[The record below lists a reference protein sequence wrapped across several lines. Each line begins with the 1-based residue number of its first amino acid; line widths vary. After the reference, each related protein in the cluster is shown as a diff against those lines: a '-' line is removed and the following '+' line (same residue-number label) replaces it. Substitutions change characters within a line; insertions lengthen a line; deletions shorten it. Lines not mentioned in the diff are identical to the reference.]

1 MAALGAAICND
12 PFYPDVVKD
21 PVDDYRH
28 PLKLLASS
36 LRFVDPLNGEQRHFE
51 SLLTLDW

>member
-1 MAALGAAICND
+1 M
-12 PFYPDVVKD
+12 KD

-36 LRFVDPLNGEQRHFE
+36 LRFIDPINGEPRHFE
-51 SLLTLDW
+51 SLLQLDW